1 MKHPLVKS
9 LNLAP
14 HEEGGYYREVFKSSR
29 SMETGRPGGRRP
41 LCSTIYY
48 LLTADSRTG
57 HLHRNNSDI
66 THFFHMGA
74 PMKYTLISPAG
85 ELSAFT
91 MGSNVDEGEQ
101 LQYTVPAGY
110 WKASVLEK
118 GDYGL
123 ISEVVVP
130 GFDWRDMTIASMVDI
145 ENAFPH
151 LLSKVK
157 HLIRN

>member
-1 MKHPLVKS
+1 
-9 LNLAP
+9 
-14 HEEGGYYREVFKSSR
+14 
-29 SMETGRPGGRRP
+29 
-41 LCSTIYY
+41 
-48 LLTADSRTG
+48 
-57 HLHRNNSDI
+57 
-66 THFFHMGA
+66 
-74 PMKYTLISPAG
+74 MKYTLISPAG